1 MPEFY
6 KCLYFF
12 ENHQIYVL
20 EIRRMD
26 LVSDADKS
34 ELYRWLLVDKDSLEV
49 TPLTFL
55 SMDSSALSQE
65 RFFKQGYL
73 SFDSDRA
80 VFIQE
85 SSTEQQILEPWQI
98 ESLPERL
105 DAAIKEF
112 LV

>member
-1 MPEFY
+1 
-6 KCLYFF
+6 
-12 ENHQIYVL
+12 
-20 EIRRMD
+20 MD
-26 LVSDADKS
+26 LASDADKS

-73 SFDSDRA
+73 SFDSEAA
-80 VFIQE
+80 VFIHE
-85 SSTEQQILEPWQI
+85 SSSVQKILQPGNMKT
-98 ESLPERL
+98 LPDL
-105 DAAIKEF
+105 LVDAIKEF